1 MIYMLNVNEMLEQVI
16 NSMVEKM
23 VAERLD
29 IAIEELSK
37 VKPPEKEFYSIKE
50 AAHILSIS
58 ESGLKLRAKSGKINL
73 IHDHNNI
80 TIHKSELE
88 QYKKKYLY
96 KQMKNK
102 P

>member
-1 MIYMLNVNEMLEQVI
+1 MLEQVI
-16 NSMVEKM
+16 NSMVEKI
-23 VAERLD
+23 VNERLK
-29 IAIEELSK
+29 IATEELSQ

-50 AAHILSIS
+50 AAHILSLS
-58 ESGLKLRAKSGKINL
+58 ESGLKSRAKSGKIDL
-73 IHDHNNI
+73 IYDQNNI

-88 QYKKKYLY
+88 RYKKFLY